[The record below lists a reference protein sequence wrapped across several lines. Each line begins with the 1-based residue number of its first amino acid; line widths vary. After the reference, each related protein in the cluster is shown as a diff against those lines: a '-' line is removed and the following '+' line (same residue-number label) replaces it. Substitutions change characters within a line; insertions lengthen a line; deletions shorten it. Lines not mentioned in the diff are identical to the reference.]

1 MSNYGQQPPEFL
13 NSMPQV
19 SPAMLNYGVETTSNM
34 LKKQR
39 DIYMPGM
46 SNFWNSLKIYFMVSN
61 TYVVK
66 KMPIVLFPFQT
77 KTWARVGEDDMSVSY
92 SQEQVSTHKWLP
104 PKYDVNAPDL
114 YIPTMA
120 FVTYIL
126 LVGYVKGTSN
136 KFTPEVLIQA
146 VWSCV
151 LLQLCEAG
159 IMKLG
164 LGMMQANLP
173 FLDLIAYTGYKYVGI
188 CVATISLIFGSTI
201 YFLACLYI
209 GVSIAFFMLKSIAS
223 AVPTTAVSSSGPP
236 RHLVILAFA
245 VLQFLVTILLCYF

>member
-1 MSNYGQQPPEFL
+1 MSRQGHQPPEFL
-13 NSMPQV
+13 QSMPQV
-19 SPAMLNYGVETTSNM
+19 SPAMLNYGVETTSNI

-46 SNFWNSLKIYFMVSN
+46 SNFWHSLKVYFMVSN
-61 TYVVK
+61 TYVIK
-66 KMPIVLFPFQT
+66 KVPIVIFPFQT
-77 KTWARVGEDDMSVSY
+77 KAWARVGEDDIS
-92 SQEQVSTHKWLP
+92 EEVSTHKWLP

-120 FVTYIL
+120 FVTYVL
-126 LVGYVKGTSN
+126 LVGLVKGANN

-159 IMKLG
+159 LMKLG
-164 LGMMQANLP
+164 LSMMQANLP
-173 FLDLIAYTGYKYVGI
+173 FLDLFAYTGYKYVGI
-188 CVATISLIFGSTI
+188 CVATLSLIFGSTM
-201 YFLACLYI
+201 YFLASLYTGI
-209 GVSIAFFMLKSIAS
+209 SIAFFVLKSMAS

-245 VLQFLVTILLCYF
+245 VMQFLVTALLCYL